1 MVSCRPFDDNA
12 GGFTCA
18 AFEILLSS
26 LSNAQDPRRF
36 DTDLDPQTVPLD
48 SKFFCFLLIGT
59 VGKYGTFT
67 SIFKKI
73 TSH

>member
-1 MVSCRPFDDNA
+1 MVSCRPFDDSA
-12 GGFTCA
+12 GDFTRA

-26 LSNAQDPRRF
+26 LSSAQDPRRF

-48 SKFFCFLLIGT
+48 SKFFGFVFTGT